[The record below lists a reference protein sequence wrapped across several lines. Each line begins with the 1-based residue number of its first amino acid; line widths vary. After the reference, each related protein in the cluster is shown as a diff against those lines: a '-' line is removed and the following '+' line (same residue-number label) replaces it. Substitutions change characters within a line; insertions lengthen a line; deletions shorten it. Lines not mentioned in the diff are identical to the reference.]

1 MEETTVFEVPD
12 SDRSVSR
19 ARDGNGSTLENLDG
33 SDGRGVSLEDVKTLT
48 KERKRDQGS
57 QVSKRRASLLERAN

>member
-57 QVSKRRASLLERAN
+57 QVSKRRASLLERAD